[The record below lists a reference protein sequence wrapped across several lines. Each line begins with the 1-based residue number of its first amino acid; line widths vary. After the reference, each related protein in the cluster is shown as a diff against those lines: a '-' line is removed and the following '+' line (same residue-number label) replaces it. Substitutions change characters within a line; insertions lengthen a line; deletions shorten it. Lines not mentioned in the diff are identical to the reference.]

1 MASTNDREPSPRN
14 SADEPP
20 PTAEEERLAAAR
32 DHKVPW
38 RMWGPYVSE
47 RQWGTVRE
55 DYSANGAAWEYLPHD
70 HARSRAY
77 RWGEDGIAGICDD
90 RQQLCFALALWNG
103 ADPILKERMFG
114 LTGNEGNHGEDVKE
128 CYFYLDN
135 VPSHAYMKFLYKY
148 PQRAFPYSDLVDE
161 NRRRTRLDP
170 EYELLDTGIFDESR
184 YFDVFVEYAK
194 AAPDDIL
201 IRITAFNRG
210 PEAAPLHLLPTL
222 WFKNTW
228 SWYPE
233 SPGLVMPKIAVAQ
246 VEAAA
251 TTLKTTHRSMPSY
264 SLYCESP
271 DELLFTENDTNWERI
286 SGTPNA
292 SPYVKD
298 AFDNFLVHGRRDAVN
313 PDKAGTKAAAHYL
326 RQVPAGASTVLRLRL
341 CTNGAL
347 AAPLAKDF
355 DATFDLRLR
364 EADAFYHRVRPFELS
379 EDMRNVQRQAFA
391 GMLWSKQYYRYMV
404 NRWLNGDKAGPVPP
418 EERLKGRNH
427 NWRHFA
433 AGDVLS
439 MPDKWEYPWFAAWDM
454 AFHCVPLAMIDP
466 DFAKD
471 QLLLLMR
478 EWYMHPNGQIPAY
491 EWAFGDVNP
500 PVHAWAA
507 IRVYQIENKMYGRRD
522 RKFLERVF
530 QKLLL
535 NFTWWVNRKD
545 AEGNNIFEGG
555 FLGLDNVSVFDRTS
569 GLPSGGEL
577 EQADATSWM
586 AMYCLNLLGIALE
599 LAKEDDVYEDIATKF
614 FEHFVYIGSA
624 VNSMGGHQDGLWD
637 DHDGYYYDVLK
648 MSDGRCFRINVQSV
662 AGLIPIY
669 AIGIGDKDSLEAFHD
684 FGTRLRWFT
693 MYRPDLLA
701 GTADMTHRGVEDRI
715 RLGLVDSTKLRRILT
730 KVLDEH
736 GLLSPHGVRSVSKY
750 HAAHPFVLELDGQRF
765 ALDYAPAESTSGLF
779 GGNSNWRGP
788 VWFPINFLLIESL
801 QKHHYYLGDHF
812 KVACPAGS
820 GHEVSLW
827 DVTTNLTWRLIS
839 LFLKDDAGA
848 RPANGKRS
856 VLQTDP
862 HWRDLVLFH
871 EYFNGDTGEG
881 LGASHQTGWTGVVAK
896 LIHQY
901 AEYALQGKPPGL
913 TREDGLGHAR
923 PKAQSG
929 VTPR

>member
-1 MASTNDREPSPRN
+1 MPSLPHR
-14 SADEPP
+14 APP
-20 PTAEEERLAAAR
+20 PGTPAASAEEERLTAAR
-32 DHKVPW
+32 EGKAPW
-38 RMWGPYVSE
+38 RQWGPYLSE

-55 DYSANGAAWEYLPHD
+55 DYSPDGDAWNYLPHD

-114 LTGNEGNHGEDVKE
+114 LTGPEGNHGEDVKE
-128 CYFYLDN
+128 YYFYLDN
-135 VPSHAYMKFLYKY
+135 IPSHAYMKYLYKY
-148 PQRAFPYSDLVDE
+148 PQRAYPYSDLVAE

-170 EYELLDTGIFDESR
+170 EYELLDTGVFDDDR

-201 IRITAFNRG
+201 IRITAINRG
-210 PEAAPLHLLPTL
+210 PVAAPLHLLPTL
-222 WFKNTW
+222 WCRNIW

-233 SPGLVMPKIAVAQ
+233 GPGRVKPHIALAPALPTAFVLHAM
-246 VEAAA
+246 
-251 TTLKTTHRSMPSY
+251 HRGLPAY
-264 SLYCESP
+264 ALYGETP
-271 DELLFTENDTNWERI
+271 DRLLFTENDTNTERI
-286 SGTPNA
+286 FGRPNA
-292 SPYVKD
+292 QPYVKD
-298 AFDNFLVHGRRDAVN
+298 AFDNFLVHGRLEAVN
-313 PDKAGTKAAAHYL
+313 PDHVGTKTAAHYL
-326 RQVPAGASTVLRLRL
+326 KQVAAGESAVIKLRL
-341 CTNGAL
+341 CANVGL
-347 AAPLAKDF
+347 SQPFSPDF
-355 DATFDLRLR
+355 DTIFNQRQR
-364 EADAFYHRVRPFELS
+364 EADEFYHRVTPFPLS
-379 EDMRNVQRQAFA
+379 DDMRNVQRQAFA

-404 NRWLNGDKAGPVPP
+404 NRWLEGDKAGPKPP
-418 EERLKGRNH
+418 AQRKRGRNH
-427 NWRHFA
+427 DWPHFA

-491 EWAFGDVNP
+491 EWSFSDVNP

-507 IRVYQIENKMYGRRD
+507 IRVYQIEQKMYGRRD

-555 FLGLDNVSVFDRTS
+555 FLGLDNISVFDRTS
-569 GLPSGGEL
+569 GLPLGGNL
-577 EQADATSWM
+577 EQADGTSWM

-599 LAKEDDVYEDIATKF
+599 LAQEDDVYEDIATKF
-614 FEHFVYIGSA
+614 FEHYVYIGAA
-624 VNSMGGHQDGLWD
+624 VNSMGGREHGLWD
-637 DHDGYYYDVLK
+637 DKEGFYFDVLK
-648 MSDGRCFRINVQSV
+648 FPDGRCFKINVESI
-662 AGLIPIY
+662 AGLIPIF
-669 AIGIGDKDSLEAFHD
+669 AIGIGERSGLAAFRD
-684 FGTRLRWFT
+684 FATRLRWFT

-701 GTADMTHRGVEDRI
+701 GSADMTHLGVANRV
-715 RLGLVDSTKLRRILT
+715 RLALVDSAKLQRILA
-730 KVLDEH
+730 KVLDET
-736 GLLSPHGVRSVSKY
+736 GLLSTNGVRSVSRR
-750 HAAHPFVLELDGQRF
+750 HAAQPYRLAIDGQEF
-765 ALDYAPAESTSGLF
+765 TLAYAPAESTSGLF

-788 VWFPINFLLIESL
+788 VWFPLNFLLIEAL
-801 QKHHYYLGDHF
+801 QKHHFYLGDGF
-812 KVACPAGS
+812 KVELPAGS
-820 GHEVSLW
+820 GTKVTLWEVTS
-827 DVTTNLTWRLIS
+827 DLTYRLIS
-839 LFLKDDAGA
+839 LFLQDDAGR
-848 RPANGKRS
+848 RPVNGNRTKF
-856 VLQTDP
+856 QTDP
-862 HWRDLVLFH
+862 HWCDLIQFH

-913 TREDGLGHAR
+913 TGEDGIGASNIV
-923 PKAQSG
+923 Q
-929 VTPR
+929 